1 VKRRLAATLALLAV
15 LLVAGAFAAVVLGPP
30 LLNWNRYRDTIAA
43 AASERLGRPVTIAG
57 PISLALWPEPV
68 LTAEQVDVGGTS
80 GIRVASLRLRVG
92 LGPLLAGRVEA
103 RQLVLRGLDLVLP
116 WPPPQAVLASR
127 PPHWVGAFAA
137 SIEGGTIHLGE
148 LALTDIQ
155 ATVTQAPDGLL
166 AAAGTAHLG
175 ARAGR
180 FNVRLGTPGGDG
192 AAGLDVALEGLDT
205 LAGTGAAFTGA
216 VARDGS
222 LDGHVVARGTD
233 LALLIGAPSLP
244 FRAEGR
250 LTLGD
255 GLAAMD
261 EATFDIGGA
270 PASGAMAL
278 RITPLT
284 RLDIALSATRLD
296 LDPWLAALLP
306 ATGKAL
312 MQVRMPLGVD
322 LAVEAARLG
331 GGTVERLRARAD
343 LDHGDV
349 VLSGV
354 SGILPGEAQ
363 VRLNGTIDAVAD
375 APRLTG
381 AIQLD
386 APALRTTLRWLNES
400 GMARVPL
407 PPGPVLRS
415 ATIKASLNATTG
427 HFALDALTGRIDGAA
442 VAGRVRLDGG
452 AHPGF
457 AVDVATDRLALD
469 PWLPDGEADAATPRR
484 WLAPGRIA
492 ALFGGADAQVTVRAE
507 HATLRGM
514 PIEGLELDAAATPA
528 GQLTL
533 HQLGGAAL
541 GLRLSAAGTLAA
553 DGQLAGARLSL
564 TGPSAAPLAALAP
577 EGFATPDLWRVPLAL
592 SVQADGPPAALAL
605 GIALDLGHARL
616 EAQPLVNLDTG
627 GWRMTASLRHPD
639 AMLLLARLGV
649 LAPQAAP
656 GAADWPGEG
665 SLSLMGQFSRAG
677 ADADHAGRLSADSFD
692 ITAGT
697 LRAHGQLTLDGRRID
712 GAVTAD
718 ILPVPLPDPT
728 GQAPLPLAKLRGWTG
743 TVHVQAAQIVA
754 ADSLDLLDQAA
765 MTVMLSGDTL
775 TLDGL
780 TARLDGGTLSGS
792 ATLNIGAAPP
802 ALTVAATLQGAVI
815 APSADDMPVGLL
827 SGRLDGTLAL
837 TAGGYSP
844 AAMLATLSGSLHAT
858 AHDGALAGF
867 DLFRAA
873 RAIGAAPGQPPD
885 ATEQSLRAAL
895 QGGATSFDRLDL
907 SGDVAHG
914 LLTLTSAQLQ
924 GPAGA
929 AQAQGSIG
937 LTDGAMDIHVALSP
951 SVPGAPTV
959 GLRLGGL
966 VTAPSHQPELA
977 AAERWLA
984 ELPHPQPETEK
995 N

>member
-1 VKRRLAATLALLAV
+1 MKRRHAATLALIAAI
-15 LLVAGAFAAVVLGPP
+15 LVAGAFAAVVLGPR
-30 LLNWNRYRDTIAA
+30 LLDWNRYRGTIAA
-43 AASERLGRPVTIAG
+43 AASERLGRPVSIAG
-57 PISLALWPEPV
+57 PVSLALWPAPE
-68 LTAEQVDVGGTS
+68 LTAERVDVGGAS
-80 GIRVASLRLRVG
+80 GIRVGSLRLRVG
-92 LGPLLAGRVEA
+92 LGSLLAGRIEA
-103 RQLVLRGLDLVLP
+103 RQLVLRDLDLRLP
-116 WPPPQAVLASR
+116 WPLPQAVLASR

-137 SIEGGTIHLGE
+137 SIEGGTIHLGD
-148 LALTDIQ
+148 LTLTDIQ
-155 ATVTQAPDGLL
+155 ATVTQAQDGLL
-166 AAAGTAHLG
+166 AAAGSAHLG

-180 FNVRLGTPGGDG
+180 FAVKLGTPGGDG
-192 AAGLDVALEGLDT
+192 AAGLDVSLEGLGT

-233 LALLIGAPSLP
+233 LALLIGAPSLS

-278 RITPLT
+278 RISPVT

-331 GGTVERLRARAD
+331 GGIVERLRARAD
-343 LDHGDV
+343 LDHGAV
-349 VLSGV
+349 ALSGV
-354 SGILPGEAQ
+354 SGILPGEAR
-363 VRLNGTIDAVAD
+363 VTLNGTVDAVAD

-381 AIQLD
+381 AIRLD

-415 ATIKASLNATTG
+415 AAITATLNATPG
-427 HFALDALTGRIDGAA
+427 HFALEALTGRIDGAS
-442 VAGRVRLDGG
+442 VAGRVSLEGG

-457 AVDVATDRLALD
+457 AVDVATDHLALD
-469 PWLPDGEADAATPRR
+469 PWLPDGDAGAATPLR

-492 ALFGGADAQVTVRAE
+492 ALFGGADARVTVRAE
-507 HATLRGM
+507 HADLRGI
-514 PIEGLELDAAATPA
+514 PIEGVELDAAATPA
-528 GQLTL
+528 GQFTL
-533 HQLGGAAL
+533 RQLDGTAM
-541 GLRLSAAGTLAA
+541 GLHLSAAGTLGA
-553 DGQLAGARLSL
+553 DGRLAAARLSL
-564 TGPSAAPLAALAP
+564 TGPTAAPLAAFAP
-577 EGFATPDLWRVPLAL
+577 EGFGTPELWRVPIAL
-592 SVQADGPPAALAL
+592 SAQADGPPAALAL
-605 GIALDLGHARL
+605 GVALDLGHARL
-616 EAQPLVNLDTG
+616 EAQPVIDLDTG

-639 AMLLLARLGV
+639 AMLLLARLGL
-649 LAPQAAP
+649 LAPPAAP
-656 GAADWPGEG
+656 GAAGWPGEG
-665 SLSLMGQFSRAG
+665 SLSLMGQFSRTG
-677 ADADHAGRLSADSFD
+677 GPDHAGKLSADSFD
-692 ITAGT
+692 LTAGA
-697 LRAHGQLTLDGRRID
+697 LRAHGRLTLDGRQID
-712 GAVTAD
+712 GSVTAD
-718 ILPVPLPDPT
+718 MLPLPLPDPAS
-728 GQAPLPLAKLRGWTG
+728 QAPLPLAFLRGWHG
-743 TVHVQAAQIVA
+743 AVQLQAAQVGA
-754 ADSLDLLDQAA
+754 GPYDLLDQAA
-765 MTVMLSGDTL
+765 MTVMLTGDTL

-780 TARLDGGTLSGS
+780 TARLGGGALSGS
-792 ATLNIGAAPP
+792 ARLNIGAAPP
-802 ALTVAATLQGAVI
+802 ALTAAATLQQAAI
-815 APSADDMPVGLL
+815 PPPSDEAPVGLL
-827 SGRLDGTLAL
+827 SGRLDATLSL
-837 TAGGYSP
+837 TAAGYSP

-867 DLFRAA
+867 DLFGAA
-873 RAIGAAPGQPPD
+873 RAITAAAGQPAD
-885 ATEQSLRAAL
+885 ATERSLRAAL
-895 QGGATSFDRLDL
+895 QGGTTSFDRLDL
-907 SGDVAHG
+907 SGQAAHG
-914 LLTLTSAQLQ
+914 LLTLAGVRLQ
-924 GPAGA
+924 GPAGT

-937 LTDGAMDIHVALSP
+937 LTDGTMDVHIALSP

-966 VTAPSHQPELA
+966 LTAPSRQPELA

-984 ELPHPQPETEK
+984 ELPRPGPVTEK